1 MPPEIRESDV
11 AAQWDR
17 NADVWADQL
26 RNRWD
31 IFREHWN
38 NPAFLEF
45 AGDLSAKNVLDA
57 GCGEGH
63 NTRIFARRGA
73 RMTGVD
79 LSAKMI
85 EFAREEEL
93 REPLGIRYECASFS
107 NLATLRAESFD
118 AVVSTMALMD
128 GPDFPGAMREIARVL
143 RPGGSLAYSI
153 LHPCFA
159 TKGMGWVRDDS
170 GRAIKFTVADY
181 FNDEAWIERWKF
193 GHAPNASQ
201 VEEFGV
207 PRWIVSFVIPT
218 GYSFNLTG
226 STIYLSMA
234 ALFAVQAAGLHFSM
248 GQQIVLL
255 ATLALTSKGIA
266 GVPRAT
272 IVTLLAVA
280 GSFQIPTAAVLML
293 LGVDTLMDMG
303 RTALNV
309 IGNCMAAAVVARW
322 EGELKPAPISN

>member
-1 MPPEIRESDV
+1 MAPEIRESEV

-17 NADVWADQL
+17 NAEVWAGQV

-38 NPAFLEF
+38 NPAFIEF

-63 NTRIFARRGA
+63 NTRIFARRGT

-85 EFAREEEL
+85 EFARAEEL
-93 REPLGIRYECASFS
+93 REPLGIRYERASFS
-107 NLATLRAESFD
+107 DLAIFRAESFD
-118 AVVSTMALMD
+118 AVISTMALMD
-128 GPDFPGAMREIARVL
+128 GPDFPGAMRELARVI
-143 RPGGSLAYSI
+143 RPGGTLAYSI

-170 GRAIKFTVADY
+170 GRAVKFTVADY

-193 GHAPNASQ
+193 GHAPNAAE

-207 PRWIVSFVIPT
+207 PRFDRTLADYINPT
-218 GYSFNLTG
+218 
-226 STIYLSMA
+226 
-234 ALFAVQAAGLHFSM
+234 VAAGLRLEKISE
-248 GQQIVLL
+248 
-255 ATLALTSKGIA
+255 
-266 GVPRAT
+266 PRAPESACA
-272 IVTLLAVA
+272 LYPEA
-280 GSFQIPTAAVLML
+280 FRKFRDHIPLFFYVRAS
-293 LGVDTLMDMG
+293 
-303 RTALNV
+303 
-309 IGNCMAAAVVARW
+309 
-322 EGELKPAPISN
+322 KS